1 GVGGPAPGGV
11 RVAGEG
17 LHGQRDALDAR
28 RRPVSATPGFRIVGE
43 RTPRFDARDKV
54 HGLLRYA
61 DDLAIAGMLH
71 ARVVRATR
79 PAARIVKVDTGPAEA
94 VPGVKC
100 VLTAR
105 DVPHNVLFSD
115 VPGQTTTVGPLRAR
129 TQVLANEV
137 VRFLGEPIA
146 LVAAETEE
154 AAEEAVRRVT
164 VEYPELPGGFDP
176 EAAMQPGAP
185 QLEPTGNVISRW
197 KIRKGDIDVGFGEAD
212 VVVEGTYRTPF
223 IDHAFIEPEAG
234 VAWLDENGVITI
246 RVATQ
251 VIEHFRDVANV

>member
-79 PAARIVKVDTGPAEA
+79 PAARIVQVDTGPAEA

-129 TQVLANEV
+129 TQVLADEV
-137 VRFLGEPIA
+137 VRYLGEAVA
-146 LVAAETEE
+146 LIAAETEE
-154 AAEEAVRRVT
+154 AAEEAARRVT
-164 VEYPELPGGFDP
+164 VEYAGLPRALDP
-176 EAAMQPGAP
+176 EAAMHPDRP
-185 QLEPTGNVISRW
+185 RRSPRW
-197 KIRKGDIDVGFGEAD
+197 Q
-212 VVVEGTYRTPF
+212 
-223 IDHAFIEPEAG
+223 
-234 VAWLDENGVITI
+234 
-246 RVATQ
+246 RVSP
-251 VIEHFRDVANV
+251 